1 MKKKTVIIVSS
12 IIILLL
18 IIISIIVIKNTS
30 KNNENNES
38 SNYDQYY
45 IYDKE
50 KVIVD
55 EIENYGEVQETIKDI
70 TVLGIA
76 ELNHNG
82 YIYAF
87 NGQHFGEFG
96 FEMEEYT
103 SINIENKSQKCV
115 NYITSKEYDTT
126 YIEEG
131 DVLICTGDLT
141 KRYMTDANL
150 DTKEFPITVLK
161 AEDYNKMKREALNNE
176 RECVITIGEY
186 FDNYGE
192 IYFKYSIS
200 DKTYRLPFA
209 LKLNITEDTEIIGN
223 LENGKRVK
231 VKYKDLNVP
240 LERLELK
247 SIEIIEDNL

>member
-12 IIILLL
+12 IIVL
-18 IIISIIVIKNTS
+18 IIISIIVINNTS

-45 IYDKE
+45 IYDEEVTEVFK
-50 KVIVD
+50 D
-55 EIENYGEVQETIKDI
+55 YGKVQETIEDT
-70 TVLGIA
+70 TVLGIV

-96 FEMEEYT
+96 LEMEEYT
-103 SINIENKSQKCV
+103 SLNIDNKNQKCID
-115 NYITSKEYDTT
+115 YITSKEYDTT

-141 KRYMTDANL
+141 KKYVTEASL

-161 AEDYNKMKREALNNE
+161 AEDYNKMKQEALNNE
-176 RECVITIGEY
+176 RECVVTIGEY
-186 FDNYGE
+186 FDNSGE
-192 IYFKYSIS
+192 IYLKYSIS
-200 DKTYRLPFA
+200 DKTYKLPFA
-209 LKLNITEDTEIIGN
+209 LKLNIADDTEIIGN
-223 LENGKRVK
+223 LEIGKTVK
-231 VKYKDLNVP
+231 VKYRDLNVS
-240 LERLELK
+240 LEELELK
-247 SIEIIEDNL
+247 SIEVVESNL